1 METWNRGTGHH
12 PTHLPKDIYTFT
24 GDISNSVIEL
34 TPMEVDRTGSI
45 MLSAKLFDKKYAWVG
60 VCSRMGLYY
69 LDFAKVRTEK
79 TLEYGV

>member
-12 PTHLPKDIYTFT
+12 PTHLPKDIYTYT

-60 VCSRMGLYY
+60 VCSGMGLYY
-69 LDFAKVRTEK
+69 LDFTKVRTEK